1 MLISPS
7 MLSADF
13 ARLKEELDRVKQGG
27 ADWLHI
33 DVMDGHFVPNISF
46 GMPVIKCIR
55 PVCDLFF
62 DVHIM
67 ISQPQKYITDLKKSG
82 ADLVTFH
89 VEAEGDPAETIRMIH
104 AEGMKAGISVKP
116 GTPVEVLAPY
126 LDEVEL
132 VLVMTA
138 VLIFGG
144 AALIFLM
151 EQGNPET
158 MKGMSA
164 GEKALSALFQSVT
177 TRTAGFFTI
186 PQGTLY
192 DETKLLCSILM
203 FIGGSPAGTAGGI
216 KTTTMAMLIL
226 ACLTTVRGGKNIE
239 CFGRKITFEN
249 FRTGFA
255 VAMLAMGIFLGGT
268 MLIAVIEA
276 DSVSLIDI
284 VYETTSAI
292 ATVGLTA
299 DLTPH
304 LERASQVILMILMYT
319 GRIGP
324 VTLALVFAG
333 KANPKTRLR
342 ELPGERVMV
351 G

>member
-1 MLISPS
+1 MKGKKVLTAML
-7 MLSADF
+7 
-13 ARLKEELDRVKQGG
+13 
-27 ADWLHI
+27 
-33 DVMDGHFVPNISF
+33 
-46 GMPVIKCIR
+46 
-55 PVCDLFF
+55 
-62 DVHIM
+62 
-67 ISQPQKYITDLKKSG
+67 
-82 ADLVTFH
+82 LV
-89 VEAEGDPAETIRMIH
+89 V
-104 AEGMKAGISVKP
+104 
-116 GTPVEVLAPY
+116 GTV
-126 LDEVEL
+126 
-132 VLVMTA
+132 
-138 VLIFGG
+138 G
-144 AALIFLM
+144 IFLM
-151 EQGNPET
+151 EYRNPQT
-158 MKGMSA
+158 MGDMGF
-164 GEKALSALFQSVT
+164 GEKLLASAFQSVT